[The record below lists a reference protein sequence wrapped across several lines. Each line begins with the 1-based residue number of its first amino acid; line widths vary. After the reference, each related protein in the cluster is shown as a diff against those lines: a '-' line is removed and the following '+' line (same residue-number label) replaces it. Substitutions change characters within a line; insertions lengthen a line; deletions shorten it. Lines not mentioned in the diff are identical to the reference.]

1 MLVNGT
7 EVLNYKGA
15 DVVYFGPLER
25 LNILNSGQDYDAQ
38 NPPNIIITDESVS
51 VANTAG
57 AVAVVSGNVKNI
69 FIDPTEFD
77 IDKVTSIE
85 IFGGNGS
92 GAIARAFLE
101 ERFREVFFSGVS
113 TNLGGNTRS
122 FNDTL
127 PSIMI
132 ITSQMVKRSSMTVM
146 VGQILVL
153 EQLDQQMQ
161 HYLFLMVKYILPMS
175 RVLRSSL
182 YTTIKTMLLQVS
194 TALPLMRTLS

>member
-92 GAIARAFLE
+92 GAIAGH
-101 ERFREVFFSGVS
+101 S
-113 TNLGGNTRS
+113 
-122 FNDTL
+122 
-127 PSIMI
+127 
-132 ITSQMVKRSSMTVM
+132 
-146 VGQILVL
+146 
-153 EQLDQQMQ
+153 
-161 HYLFLMVKYILPMS
+161 
-175 RVLRSSL
+175 
-182 YTTIKTMLLQVS
+182 
-194 TALPLMRTLS
+194 